1 MKPNGPVKDF
11 FVNIGQ
17 NAYATAI
24 TKLSYS
30 MACFRVIA
38 LCLVL
43 ATPLYGLEVLESLEG
58 LATLVSHILF
68 MIDKLLGRGCYIPM

>member
-1 MKPNGPVKDF
+1 
-11 FVNIGQ
+11 
-17 NAYATAI
+17 
-24 TKLSYS
+24 